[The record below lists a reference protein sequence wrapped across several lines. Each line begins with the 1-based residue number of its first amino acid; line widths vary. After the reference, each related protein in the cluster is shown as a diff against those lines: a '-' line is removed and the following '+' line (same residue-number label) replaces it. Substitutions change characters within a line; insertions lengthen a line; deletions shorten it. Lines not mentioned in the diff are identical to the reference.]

1 MAAPPEVTP
10 ATRRRPRRLLNSRR
24 RLRHIATTPEDLKPT
39 PPPPPVQPLGRV
51 VWPADPPPPVVEPAP
66 VPEKS
71 IYERAI
77 AAAAASPRRK
87 APERGD
93 NGRAVP
99 KRAPSPALKHKVD
112 PAAQR
117 LYDRAAEVRR
127 KLEEKG
133 NNDLQSAFQPKIG
146 PLCPK
151 KVAETAAS
159 MAPRH
164 EQAPRRRGTA
174 SSNALRAR
182 IETQQRR
189 EKQAHTPRMLTRGK
203 PRRSGAAKS
212 ARTHAHAAAIR
223 DRLAAQRARSV
234 AA

>member
-1 MAAPPEVTP
+1 MEVTP
-10 ATRRRPRRLLNSRR
+10 AASP
-24 RLRHIATTPEDLKPT
+24 TPAPAIEQPPPPPTYSHDPEELKPT

-51 VWPADPPPPVVEPAP
+51 VADDPPPPVVEPVP

-87 APERGD
+87 APERG
-93 NGRAVP
+93 RQRTRSTP
-99 KRAPSPALKHKVD
+99 SRAPSPRLKHKVD

-127 KLEEKG
+127 KLEEKRK
-133 NNDLQSAFQPKIG
+133 QRPPKCTFQPKIDAVS
-146 PLCPK
+146 K
-151 KVAETAAS
+151 KVAAAAAS

-164 EQAPRRRGTA
+164 ERLHGDAERRRA
-174 SSNALRAR
+174 ALRAR

-189 EKQAHTPRMLTRGK
+189 ERAG
-203 PRRSGAAKS
+203 
-212 ARTHAHAAAIR
+212 AHAAHVDKGQADEMVR
-223 DRLAAQRARSV
+223 EKTLRRVTRARCCN
-234 AA
+234 